1 MATVRSNFILSGSS
15 EMAQWLKAL
24 DTEACPLTSFHM
36 CAVICV
42 LPAYM
47 HTMRRRHGCPIH
59 TDDSDD
65 DEIHLKDIFKFVL
78 LKESYILLSN
88 YFPAI
93 GKRQGTSQNLLGSS
107 SPPTVNVPTLLCHTR
122 KQHHFG
128 VLVSRLIR
136 AAEFLNLTASSNSV
150 LSREMRVEIV
160 GLLKAK
166 YLECNTPC

>member
-1 MATVRSNFILSGSS
+1 MVNS
-15 EMAQWLKAL
+15 
-24 DTEACPLTSFHM
+24 DTEACPLTSFHV

-42 LPAYM
+42 PPTYT
-47 HTMRRRHGCPIH
+47 HTMRRRHECPIH
-59 TDDSDD
+59 TDDNDD
-65 DEIHLKDIFKFVL
+65 DGIHLKDIFKFVL
-78 LKESYILLSN
+78 LKESYILLSD

-107 SPPTVNVPTLLCHTR
+107 SPPTVNVPTLLYHTR
-122 KQHHFG
+122 KQHHLG

-166 YLECNTPC
+166 Y